1 MQEFSNDNRRDE
13 LVGELFPLAAQAARI
28 VAYLADFPEGIGRTD
43 LDLASRVGGV
53 SAEHVAVVR
62 RSLLAAD
69 IAVRANFETRWASST
84 DDLRKFAQ
92 NLLGVAS
99 YLRVHCDRDSV
110 QLVLTE
116 PGQKSALRR
125 AIDDSRALS
134 PVVFQTSDAF
144 FSLARAAKEELTV
157 LSPFLDHP
165 GADFLLELFALCPDR
180 VRRTLICRPLN
191 EPECGDAFR
200 RRAADFRRL
209 GISVYEYALPS
220 LLPSGR
226 ETFHAKVVL
235 ADASSFY
242 VGSSNF
248 MGSALDRSFECGVIV
263 RDETARQL
271 RYVLAALQSIARSVQ
286 SYS

>member
-1 MQEFSNDNRRDE
+1 MQEPSNDSRRDA
-13 LVGELFPLAAQAARI
+13 LVGELFTLAGQAARI
-28 VAYLADFPEGIGRTD
+28 IGYLADFPAGICRTD

-62 RSLLAAD
+62 RSLLAAG
-69 IAVRANFETRWASST
+69 IAERVNFETRWAAST
-84 DDLRKFAQ
+84 DDLKNLAQ
-92 NLLGVAS
+92 NLFGVAS
-99 YLRVHCDRDSV
+99 YLRVHRDRDSV

-125 AIDDSRALS
+125 AIDDSRALP

-144 FSLARAAKEELTV
+144 FSLARGAREELTV
-157 LSPFLDHP
+157 LSPFLDQQ
-165 GADFLLELFALCPDR
+165 GADFLVELFELCSEG
-180 VRRTLICRPLN
+180 VRRSLICRPLN

-209 GISVYEYALPS
+209 GVSIYEYALPS

-263 RDETARQL
+263 RGETARQL
-271 RYVLAALQSIARSVQ
+271 RYVLEALQSIARSVPN
-286 SYS
+286 Y

>member
-1 MQEFSNDNRRDE
+1 MQEPSNDSRRDA
-13 LVGELFPLAAQAARI
+13 LVGELFPLARQAARI
-28 VAYLADFPEGIGRTD
+28 VAHLADFPEEISRTD
-43 LDLASRVGGV
+43 VDLAARVGGV

-62 RSLLAAD
+62 RSLLAAG
-69 IAVRANFETRWASST
+69 IAVQANFETRWVSSAG
-84 DDLRKFAQ
+84 DLKGLAQ
-92 NLLGVAS
+92 NLFGVAS
-99 YLRVHCDRDSV
+99 YLHLHHDRVSV

-125 AIDDSRALS
+125 AIDESRALP

-144 FSLARAAKEELTV
+144 FSLARSAREELTV
-157 LSPFLDHP
+157 LSPFLDRQ
-165 GADFLLELFALCPDR
+165 GAEFLVELFALCSKG
-180 VRRTLICRPLN
+180 VRRSLTCRPLD

-200 RRAADFRRL
+200 WHAADFRRL
-209 GISVYEYALPS
+209 EVSVYEYALPS

-263 RDETARQL
+263 HGETARQL
-271 RYVLAALQSIARSVQ
+271 RYVLTALQSIATSV
-286 SYS
+286 SNY

>member
-1 MQEFSNDNRRDE
+1 MQEPSSDCRRDA
-13 LVGELFPLAAQAARI
+13 LVGELFPLAGQSARI
-28 VAYLADFPEGIGRTD
+28 IAYLADFPDGISRTD

-62 RSLLAAD
+62 RSLLTAG
-69 IAVRANFETRWASST
+69 IAVRANFETRWVSST
-84 DDLRKFAQ
+84 DDLKSLAQ

-99 YLRVHCDRDSV
+99 YLCIHRDRDVV

-125 AIDDSRALS
+125 AIDDSHALP
-134 PVVFQTSDAF
+134 PVVFQTSHAF
-144 FSLARAAKEELTV
+144 FSLARAAREELTV
-157 LSPFLDHP
+157 LSPFLDQQ
-165 GADFLLELFALCPDR
+165 GADFLVELFALCSEG

-200 RRAADFRRL
+200 PRAADFRRL
-209 GISVYEYALPS
+209 GVSIYEYALPS

-263 RDETARQL
+263 HGETARQL
-271 RYVLAALQSIARSVQ
+271 RYVLSALQAVARSIQ
-286 SYS
+286 KY

>member
-1 MQEFSNDNRRDE
+1 MQEPGNDSRRDA
-13 LVGELFPLAAQAARI
+13 LVGELFPLAGQAARI
-28 VAYLADFPEGIGRTD
+28 VAHLADFPEEISHTD
-43 LDLASRVGGV
+43 VDLAARVGGV
-53 SAEHVAVVR
+53 SAEHVAVIR
-62 RSLLAAD
+62 RSLLTAG
-69 IAVRANFETRWASST
+69 IAVRANFETRWVSSAG
-84 DDLRKFAQ
+84 DLKSLAQ
-92 NLLGVAS
+92 NLSGVAS
-99 YLRVHCDRDSV
+99 YLRLHSDRNSV

-125 AIDDSRALS
+125 AIDDSRALP

-144 FSLARAAKEELTV
+144 FSLARSAREELTV
-157 LSPFLDHP
+157 LSPFLDRQ
-165 GADFLLELFALCPDR
+165 GAEFLVELFALCSEG
-180 VRRTLICRPLN
+180 VRRSLICRPLD

-200 RRAADFRRL
+200 RHAADFRRL
-209 GISVYEYALPS
+209 EVSVYEYALPS

-263 RDETARQL
+263 HGETARQL
-271 RYVLAALQSIARSVQ
+271 RYVLTALQSIATSV
-286 SYS
+286 SNY

>member
-1 MQEFSNDNRRDE
+1 MQEPSNDSRRDA

-28 VAYLADFPEGIGRTD
+28 IAYLADFPEGIGRTD
-43 LDLASRVGGV
+43 LDLASHVDGV

-62 RSLLAAD
+62 RSLLAAG
-69 IAVRANFETRWASST
+69 IAVRANFDTRWVSST
-84 DDLRKFAQ
+84 GVLKSLAE

-99 YLRVHCDRDSV
+99 YLRIHRDRDSV

-116 PGQKSALRR
+116 QGQKSALRR

-134 PVVFQTSDAF
+134 PAVFQTSHAF
-144 FSLARAAKEELTV
+144 FSLVRAAKEELTV
-157 LSPFLDHP
+157 LSPFLDQQ
-165 GADFLLELFALCPDR
+165 GADFLVELFALCSEG
-180 VRRTLICRPLN
+180 VRRSLICRPLN

-209 GISVYEYALPS
+209 GVSIYEYALPS

-235 ADASSFY
+235 ADASAFY

-248 MGSALDRSFECGVIV
+248 MGSALERSFECGVIV
-263 RDETARQL
+263 HGEAARQL
-271 RYVLAALQSIARSVQ
+271 RYVLKALQSVARAVS
-286 SYS
+286 SY

>member
-1 MQEFSNDNRRDE
+1 MQEPSNDGRRDA

-28 VAYLADFPEGIGRTD
+28 VAYLADFPEGIARSD
-43 LDLASRVGGV
+43 RELASRVAGV

-62 RSLLAAD
+62 RSLLAAGM
-69 IAVRANFETRWASST
+69 AVQANFETRWVSSA
-84 DDLRKFAQ
+84 DVLKSLAE

-99 YLRVHCDRDSV
+99 YLRVHRDRDSV

-116 PGQKSALRR
+116 PGQRSALRR
-125 AIDDSRALS
+125 AIDDSHALP

-144 FSLARAAKEELTV
+144 FSLARAATDELTV
-157 LSPFLDHP
+157 LSPFLDQQ
-165 GADFLLELFALCPDR
+165 GAEFLVELFALCSDG
-180 VRRTLICRPLN
+180 VRRSLICRPLN

-200 RRAADFRRL
+200 RRASDFRRL
-209 GISVYEYALPS
+209 GVTVYEYALPS

-248 MGSALDRSFECGVIV
+248 MGSALDRSFECGVV
-263 RDETARQL
+263 VHGETARQL
-271 RYVLAALQSIARSVQ
+271 RYVLAALQSIARWVQ
-286 SYS
+286 DY

>member
-1 MQEFSNDNRRDE
+1 MQEPSNESTRDA
-13 LVGELFPLAAQAARI
+13 LVGELFSLAAQAARVI
-28 VAYLADFPEGIGRTD
+28 AYLSDFPEGIDRTD
-43 LDLASRVGGV
+43 LDLASRIGGV

-62 RSLLAAD
+62 RSLLAAG
-69 IAVRANFETRWASST
+69 ITVKANFEMQWTSSS
-84 DDLRKFAQ
+84 DDLRSLAQ

-99 YLRVHCDRDSV
+99 YLRAHHDRDSV

-157 LSPFLDHP
+157 LSPFLDQQ
-165 GADFLLELFALCPDR
+165 GVDFLAELFALCSPG
-180 VRRTLICRPLN
+180 VRRILICRPLD
-191 EPECGDAFR
+191 EPECGNAFR

-209 GISVYEYALPS
+209 GVSLYEYALPS

-263 RDETARQL
+263 HGETARQL
-271 RYVLAALQSIARSVQ
+271 RYVLAALQSVAKLTTK
-286 SYS
+286 Y

>member
-1 MQEFSNDNRRDE
+1 MQEPSNDSRRDA
-13 LVGELFPLAAQAARI
+13 LVGELFTLAGQAARI
-28 VAYLADFPEGIGRTD
+28 IGYLSDFPAGISRTD
-43 LDLASRVGGV
+43 LDLASRVGGL

-62 RSLLAAD
+62 RSLLAAG
-69 IAVRANFETRWASST
+69 IAVRANFETRWVAST
-84 DDLRKFAQ
+84 DDLKNLAQ
-92 NLLGVAS
+92 NLFGVAS
-99 YLRVHCDRDSV
+99 YLRVHRDRDSV

-125 AIDDSRALS
+125 AIDDSRALP

-144 FSLARAAKEELTV
+144 FSLARGAREELTV
-157 LSPFLDHP
+157 LSPFLDQQ
-165 GADFLLELFALCPDR
+165 GADFLVELFELCSEG
-180 VRRTLICRPLN
+180 VRRSLICRPLN

-209 GISVYEYALPS
+209 GVSIYEYALPS
-220 LLPSGR
+220 LLPSAR

-263 RDETARQL
+263 RGETARQL
-271 RYVLAALQSIARSVQ
+271 RYVLEALQSIARSVPN
-286 SYS
+286 Y

>member
-1 MQEFSNDNRRDE
+1 MQEPSNDNRRDA

-28 VAYLADFPEGIGRTD
+28 IAYLADFPEGITRSD
-43 LDLASRVGGV
+43 RELASRVAGV

-62 RSLLAAD
+62 RSLLAGGM
-69 IAVRANFETRWASST
+69 AVQANFQTQWVSSA
-84 DDLRKFAQ
+84 DVLKSLAE
-92 NLLGVAS
+92 NLFGVAS
-99 YLRVHCDRDSV
+99 YLRVHRDRDTV

-125 AIDDSRALS
+125 AIDDSRVLP

-144 FSLARAAKEELTV
+144 FSLARAATDELTV
-157 LSPFLDHP
+157 LSPFLDHQ
-165 GADFLLELFALCPDR
+165 GAVFLVELFALCSDG
-180 VRRTLICRPLN
+180 VRRSLICRPLN

-200 RRAADFRRL
+200 LRAFDFRRL
-209 GISVYEYALPS
+209 GVSVYEYALPS

-263 RDETARQL
+263 RGETARQL
-271 RYVLAALQSIARSVQ
+271 RYVLAALQSVARPVQ
-286 SYS
+286 SY

>member
-1 MQEFSNDNRRDE
+1 MQELSNDSRRDV
-13 LVGELFPLAAQAARI
+13 LVGELFPLAAQAAHI
-28 VAYLADFPEGIGRTD
+28 VAYLADFPEGIGRSD
-43 LDLASRVGGV
+43 RDLASRIGGV

-62 RSLLAAD
+62 RSLLAAGM
-69 IAVRANFETRWASST
+69 AVEANFETQSVSST
-84 DDLRKFAQ
+84 DVVKSLAQ
-92 NLLGVAS
+92 HLLGVAS
-99 YLRVHCDRDSV
+99 YLRVHRDRDSV

-125 AIDDSRALS
+125 AIDDNRALS
-134 PVVFQTSDAF
+134 PIVFQTSDAF

-157 LSPFLDHP
+157 LSPFLDQQ
-165 GADFLLELFALCPDR
+165 GADFLVELFALCCNG
-180 VRRTLICRPLN
+180 VRRSLICRPLN

-200 RRAADFRRL
+200 RRAADFRGL
-209 GISVYEYALPS
+209 GVSVYEYALPS

-263 RDETARQL
+263 RGETARQL
-271 RYVLAALQSIARSVQ
+271 RYVLAALQSIARSVPN
-286 SYS
+286 Y

>member
-1 MQEFSNDNRRDE
+1 MQEPSNDSRRDA

-28 VAYLADFPEGIGRTD
+28 IAHLADFPEGIGRTD

-62 RSLLAAD
+62 RSLLAAG
-69 IAVRANFETRWASST
+69 IAVRANFETRWVSST
-84 DDLRKFAQ
+84 GFLKGLAE

-99 YLRVHCDRDSV
+99 YLRVHRDRDSV

-144 FSLARAAKEELTV
+144 FSLARTAKEELTV
-157 LSPFLDHP
+157 LSPFLDQQ
-165 GADFLLELFALCPDR
+165 GADFLVELFALCSEG
-180 VRRTLICRPLN
+180 VRRSLICRPLN

-209 GISVYEYALPS
+209 GVSVFEYALPS

-263 RDETARQL
+263 LGETARQL
-271 RYVLAALQSIARSVQ
+271 RYVLAAMQSIAKSV
-286 SYS
+286 SNY

>member
-1 MQEFSNDNRRDE
+1 MQEPSNDGRRDA
-13 LVGELFPLAAQAARI
+13 LVGELFPLADQAARI
-28 VAYLADFPEGIGRTD
+28 IGYLADFPEEIGRTD
-43 LDLASRVGGV
+43 ADLASRVGRV

-62 RSLLAAD
+62 RSLLNAG
-69 IAVRANFETRWASST
+69 IAVSANFATRWISST
-84 DDLRKFAQ
+84 SVLK
-92 NLLGVAS
+92 NLAENLWGVAS
-99 YLRVHCDRDSV
+99 YIRVHRDQDSV

-116 PGQKSALRR
+116 PGRKSALRR

-144 FSLARAAKEELTV
+144 FSLARSAKEELTV
-157 LSPFLDHP
+157 LSPFLDQQ
-165 GADFLLELFALCPDR
+165 GTDFLLELFAVCSEG
-180 VRRTLICRPLN
+180 VRRSLICRPLN

-209 GISVYEYALPS
+209 GISIYEYALPS

-242 VGSSNF
+242 VGSSNL

-263 RDETARQL
+263 HGETARQL
-271 RYVLAALQSIARSVQ
+271 WYVLGALKSVARSVQ
-286 SYS
+286 SY

>member
-1 MQEFSNDNRRDE
+1 MQEPSNDSHRDT

-28 VAYLADFPEGIGRTD
+28 IAYLGDFPEGIGRTD

-62 RSLLAAD
+62 RSLLAAG

-84 DDLRKFAQ
+84 DDLKNLAE

-99 YLRVHCDRDSV
+99 YLRVHRDRDSV

-144 FSLARAAKEELTV
+144 FSLARVAKEELTV
-157 LSPFLDHP
+157 LSPFLDQQ
-165 GADFLLELFALCPDR
+165 GTEFLVELFALCPEG
-180 VRRTLICRPLN
+180 VRRSLICRPLN
-191 EPECGDAFR
+191 EPKCGDAFR

-209 GISVYEYALPS
+209 GVSVYEYALPS

-235 ADASSFY
+235 ADASAFY

-248 MGSALDRSFECGVIV
+248 MGSALDRSFECGVV
-263 RDETARQL
+263 VHGETARQL
-271 RYVLAALQSIARSVQ
+271 RYVLSALQSIARLVQ
-286 SYS
+286 DF

>member
-1 MQEFSNDNRRDE
+1 MQEPSNERRRDA
-13 LVGELFPLAAQAARI
+13 LVGELFPLAGQAARI
-28 VAYLADFPEGIGRTD
+28 IGYLAEFPEGIARSD
-43 LDLASRVGGV
+43 RELAARVAGV

-62 RSLLAAD
+62 RSLVAAGV
-69 IAVRANFETRWASST
+69 AVEVNFKTQWVSST
-84 DDLRKFAQ
+84 DVLASLAQ

-99 YLRVHCDRDSV
+99 YLRVHRDRDSV

-125 AIDDSRALS
+125 AIDDSSALS

-157 LSPFLDHP
+157 LSPFLDQQ
-165 GADFLLELFALCPDR
+165 GTDFLVELFALCSDG

-220 LLPSGR
+220 VLPSRR

-248 MGSALDRSFECGVIV
+248 MGSALDRSFECGVVV
-263 RDETARQL
+263 RGETARQL
-271 RYVLAALQSIARSVQ
+271 RYVLAALQSVARPVPD
-286 SYS
+286 Y